1 MNMNKGKMPKFD
13 YKSGNPWLAF
23 DERDEYEDCIS
34 GNRQGLEA
42 LRDAVSAALEK
53 KASNLDFH
61 YSQVRGVV
69 LVEGDPRET
78 AKTKNTWKDAVAA
91 LFSLLLAATVVIL
104 GFAAVLFVFKFVK
117 KLILG

>member
-1 MNMNKGKMPKFD
+1 MKPTQKPKFD
-13 YKSGNPWLAF
+13 YKAGNPWLAF
-23 DERDEYEDCIS
+23 DEREEYEDCIS

-53 KASNLDFH
+53 KESNLDFH
-61 YSQVRGVV
+61 FSHVRGIL
-69 LVEGDPRET
+69 LVEGDPRDT
-78 AKTKNTWKDAVAA
+78 VKTKNTWKDGVAA

-104 GFAAVLFVFKFVK
+104 GFGAVLYVFKLVK